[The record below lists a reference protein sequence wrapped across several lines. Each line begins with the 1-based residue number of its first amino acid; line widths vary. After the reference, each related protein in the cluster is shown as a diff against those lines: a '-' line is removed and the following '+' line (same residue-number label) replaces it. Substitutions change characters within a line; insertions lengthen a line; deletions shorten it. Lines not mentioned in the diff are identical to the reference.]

1 MAADEEAVTATDE
14 VESPKVVGSGV
25 DRPRRRRPLRSH
37 RPPLLGVVAVLGV
50 LGTVVFG
57 LLWGLGV
64 GGGRSDPL
72 HGTEAMQQAAR
83 TFTLTYT
90 NFDAPRI
97 DATYDRMKQL
107 GCCQFSDQLDQIL
120 GTSIRSQIKQARAA
134 SQAEIRDLYVQSF
147 HGDSGDVFV
156 VVDQTV
162 VNSSTPQ
169 PVAGVG
175 YELLQMRKVDGTW
188 KVAQLDSILSP
199 RATSTLQGGLGVP
212 STSTP
217 ATTAAPSASSSS
229 AAPPG
234 TG

>member
-1 MAADEEAVTATDE
+1 MAADEEAVSEPRGPEAA
-14 VESPKVVGSGV
+14 KVVGSATAPPGAK
-25 DRPRRRRPLRSH
+25 RSGRRRRPS
-37 RPPLLGVVAVLGV
+37 LLAVIAVLGV
-50 LGTVVFG
+50 AGTVAFG

-64 GGGRSDPL
+64 GGGSSDPL

-97 DATYDRMKQL
+97 DATYDQMKKL

-120 GTSIRSQIKQARAA
+120 GTSIRSQLKAARAA

-147 HGDSGDVFV
+147 DGDTGSVFV

-162 VNSSTPQ
+162 VNASTPQ

-175 YELLQMRKVDGTW
+175 YVLLRMKTEGGAW

-199 RATSTLQGGLGVP
+199 KTTSTLQGGLGVP
-212 STSTP
+212 SSTP
-217 ATTAAPSASSSS
+217 STPSATSPSTPQSP
-229 AAPPG
+229 A

>member
-1 MAADEEAVTATDE
+1 MATDEEAVSEASDP
-14 VESPKVVGSGV
+14 VAAKVVGSGG
-25 DRPRRRRPLRSH
+25 DRSKREGSGATR
-37 RPPLLGVVAVLGV
+37 RPPLLAIVAVLGV
-50 LGTVVFG
+50 AGTIAFG
-57 LLWGLGV
+57 ILWGLDV
-64 GGGRSDPL
+64 GGASSNPL

-107 GCCQFSDQLDQIL
+107 GCCQFVDQLDQIL
-120 GTSIRSQIKQARAA
+120 GTSIRSQLKAARSA
-134 SQAEIRDLYVQSF
+134 SQAEIRDLYVQRF
-147 HGDSGDVFV
+147 DGVSGSVFV

-175 YELLQMRKVDGTW
+175 YELLTMKRVDGTW

-199 RATSTLQGGLGVP
+199 KATSALQGGLGVAP
-212 STSTP
+212 PNTSTP
-217 ATTAAPSASSSS
+217 QTPTSSPPTT
-229 AAPPG
+229 G
-234 TG
+234 